1 MRNDK
6 IFPLLMRVAESSDH
20 NRYQLAAAVVIRGR
34 VISFGYN
41 RMKTDP
47 MQAKYSVNKERIY
60 MHAEIH
66 AIKNAL
72 RHVSVDE
79 LKRAT
84 LLVLR
89 TREDTVSG
97 WGMAKPCEGCMR
109 AIAEFG
115 IKNVKYTNEQ
125 GLIDTI

>member
-1 MRNDK
+1 
-6 IFPLLMRVAESSDH
+6 
-20 NRYQLAAAVVIRGR
+20 
-34 VISFGYN
+34 
-41 RMKTDP
+41 
-47 MQAKYSVNKERIY
+47 

-72 RHVSVDE
+72 RHISVDE

-89 TREDTVSG
+89 TREDTPSG

-115 IKNVKYTNEQ
+115 IKSVKYTNDA
-125 GLIDTI
+125 GLIDSI

>member
-20 NRYQLAAAVVIRGR
+20 HRYRLAAAVVIRGR

-47 MQAKYSVNKERIY
+47 MQAKYCVNKERIY

-72 RHVSVDE
+72 RHISVDE

-89 TREDTVSG
+89 TREDTASG

-115 IKNVKYTNEQ
+115 IRNVKYTNDE
-125 GLIDTI
+125 GLITSI